1 MVFPKHCRLKLGP
14 LKFRGLNFEWIDIVT
29 DGELNMFCFNRK
41 LIAKSIAV
49 ICSRENVILWN
60 WMPRSINKLILSSKD
75 QFLLV
80 LYNFSLFQN
89 LFFLLPK
96 TINKYTWCLGPNLAV
111 CKILMTNRQANR
123 HATSFY

>member
-1 MVFPKHCRLKLGP
+1 MFFPKHCRLKLEP
-14 LKFRGLNFEWIDIVT
+14 LKFRGFYFEFWMNIDIVT

-75 QFLLV
+75 QFL
-80 LYNFSLFQN
+80 
-89 LFFLLPK
+89 FLLVFLYYK
-96 TINKYTWCLGPNLAV
+96 TFFSA
-111 CKILMTNRQANR
+111 
-123 HATSFY
+123 